1 MAIHMETETLDVYAD
16 TLKMAADTVGGP
28 RDLARFLGVTP
39 EELVGWMHGREP
51 APLEHFLAALDILGE
66 RPYLKRAGTAAQPAS

>member
-1 MAIHMETETLDVYAD
+1 MDTPDVYAD

-28 RDLARFLGVTP
+28 KNLARYLRVTP
-39 EELVGWMHGREP
+39 EELVAWMSGRAA

-66 RPYLKRAGTAAQPAS
+66 RPYLKHAGSAAQPAS